1 MGSCSEQQFFSR
13 RVRQANVTVPVQY
26 QNAGAHALDN
36 LLVDLLQLRNAPG
49 PAAGQC
55 FAADHS
61 LGDTLQNHR
70 RGEIQDAQRAGPN
83 DVVGT
88 FVDGDHRPAGD
99 AQRADGRQCGVE
111 GAHAGGG
118 QDVAG
123 GHGHNHQVGQPVGN
137 AGTGQQQAVH
147 HQDICEYR
155 QGDMPL
161 PGLEAGQQKKG
172 DKAVQGQVRNHP
184 GLVVIQPAETGVCGE
199 RVYKQQGNQQ
209 QADDHPVVVV
219 DPEQARLLVFCRW
232 PERRAGM
239 GCVGKLGC
247 HEGVI
252 VSARKKSLPLRGYN
266 SLFMATS
273 YRSLCMATP
282 GTASADSDSPR
293 KLRVVMAQLDFL
305 VGDIPGNTELVLK
318 ATQQAQEQHQAD
330 IVLFPEL
337 CLTGYPPEDLLLRPS
352 LDLRIAEALERL
364 QQANLEPAMVI
375 GAPVRSGGLLYNAAV
390 VVEKGEIRG
399 RYFKRCPPNYQVFDE
414 KRYFA
419 EGRDTL
425 VMEFKGVPVGI
436 TVCEDIWKDG
446 PLEDA
451 AAAGAQLILNLNASP
466 YDIDKQARRKALLE
480 RKAADNRVSIV
491 YTNLVGG
498 QDELV
503 FDGGSMVVDHAGA
516 LAVEAPQFA
525 DGLFPVEF
533 LCEHH
538 CQPISQPLPEE
549 PSLEANVYNALV
561 TGVRDYVNK
570 NGFKSVVLG
579 LSGGIDSAV
588 TLAVDH
594 AGALAV
600 EAPQFADGLFPVE
613 FLCEHHCQPISQP
626 LPEEPSLEANVYNA
640 LVTGVRDYVNKNGF
654 KSVVLGLS
662 GGIDSA
668 VTLAVAADALGKDR
682 VRAVMMPFRYTSSA
696 SLEDAEAQASAMGVQ
711 YDVFSIE

>member
-1 MGSCSEQQFFSR
+1 
-13 RVRQANVTVPVQY
+13 
-26 QNAGAHALDN
+26 
-36 LLVDLLQLRNAPG
+36 
-49 PAAGQC
+49 
-55 FAADHS
+55 
-61 LGDTLQNHR
+61 
-70 RGEIQDAQRAGPN
+70 
-83 DVVGT
+83 
-88 FVDGDHRPAGD
+88 
-99 AQRADGRQCGVE
+99 
-111 GAHAGGG
+111 
-118 QDVAG
+118 
-123 GHGHNHQVGQPVGN
+123 
-137 AGTGQQQAVH
+137 
-147 HQDICEYR
+147 
-155 QGDMPL
+155 
-161 PGLEAGQQKKG
+161 
-172 DKAVQGQVRNHP
+172 
-184 GLVVIQPAETGVCGE
+184 
-199 RVYKQQGNQQ
+199 
-209 QADDHPVVVV
+209 
-219 DPEQARLLVFCRW
+219 
-232 PERRAGM
+232 
-239 GCVGKLGC
+239 
-247 HEGVI
+247 
-252 VSARKKSLPLRGYN
+252 
-266 SLFMATS
+266 
-273 YRSLCMATP
+273 MATP

-364 QQANLEPAMVI
+364 QQANLEPVMVI

-414 KRYFA
+414 RRYFA

-425 VMEFKGVPVGI
+425 VMDIKGVPVGI

-588 TLAVDH
+588 TLAV
-594 AGALAV
+594 
-600 EAPQFADGLFPVE
+600 
-613 FLCEHHCQPISQP
+613 
-626 LPEEPSLEANVYNA
+626 
-640 LVTGVRDYVNKNGF
+640 
-654 KSVVLGLS
+654 
-662 GGIDSA
+662 
-668 VTLAVAADALGKDR
+668 AADALGKDR

-696 SLEDAEAQASAMGVQ
+696 SLEDAEAQATAMGVQ
-711 YDVFSIE
+711 YDVFSIEPMYDVFMQTLAAPFEGTKPDTTEENLQARLRGVLLMSLSNKFGSLVLTTGNKSEMAVGYSTLYGDMAGGFDVLKDVPKTLVFRLAWYRNSLSQVIPERVITRPPSAELAPDQKDEDSLPGYDVLDQILNLYVERDYSAEAIVAEGFERADVERVVRLVDINEYKRRQAPIGVRITERGFGKDRRYPITNGWKVGK